1 MRKQSILK
9 AEINGF
15 RATSHRVK
23 DGTMLNLVKE
33 VSKKVLHPSTQKDVV
48 RKCKVSFNAVD
59 PKSEDWL
66 EDALAIC
73 GGDSALAA
81 KVFNFGLWRFL
92 QQQETNRLG
101 KTDEMSKGLQKAIAG
116 FVAMGMTAENARTM
130 ILANPDLSAKLANAK
145 FEQFVETTVEDFAEY
160 QKSANAEGVVS
171 SRYPDITD
179 VGGDDT
185 ETEGE
190 EK

>member
-1 MRKQSILK
+1 MI
-9 AEINGF
+9 
-15 RATSHRVK
+15 
-23 DGTMLNLVKE
+23 NLVKE
-33 VSKKVLHPSTQKDVV
+33 VSKKVLHPATQKEVI

-59 PKSEDWL
+59 PKSESWL
-66 EDALAIC
+66 EDAIAIC
-73 GGDSALAA
+73 GGDSSLAA

-116 FVAMGMTAENARTM
+116 FAAMGISAENARTM
-130 ILANPDLSAKLANAK
+130 ILANPDLASKLANAK
-145 FEQFVETTVEDFAEY
+145 FEQFVETAIEDFSEY

-179 VGGDDT
+179 VST
-185 ETEGE
+185 EDED
-190 EK
+190 EKKDE